1 MSKKKPTKNEVREEL
16 SKHERAVEVAERMK
30 LLFGFCFTFFDDLD
44 LLKEVAEGSSDN
56 LSRTDAMAPV
66 LEAFGHDYETVR
78 FKKKLEYR
86 RAKALYE
93 LIKTLKET
101 EDERTEF
108 EAGAAKRAEG
118 KAQIARM
125 LGGL

>member
-1 MSKKKPTKNEVREEL
+1 MNKKKAAKNEVKEDL

-30 LLFGFCFTFFDDLD
+30 LLFGFCFTFFEDLD

-66 LEAFGHDYETVR
+66 IEAFGQDYETVR

-86 RAKALYE
+86 RAHALYE
-93 LIKTLKET
+93 LIRTLKET
-101 EDERTEF
+101 EEERAEF
-108 EAGAAKRAEG
+108 ESKQEERMKG
-118 KAQIARM
+118 KAQLARI